1 MPQIKV
7 PAALAGG
14 SSTSTVEVGGETLGE
29 ALDDHADKHGPE
41 LKESVVEDGE
51 IKEFINVFV
60 DGRQVESLDES
71 LDDDSQIRIMPA
83 ASGGR

>member
-7 PAALAGG
+7 PAVLAGG
-14 SSTSTVEVGGETLGE
+14 SSTSLVEVDGETLGA
-29 ALDDHADKHGPE
+29 ALDDHAAEHGPD

-60 DGRQVESLDES
+60 DGSQVDDLDHS
-71 LDDDSQIRIMPA
+71 LDDDSEIRIMPA